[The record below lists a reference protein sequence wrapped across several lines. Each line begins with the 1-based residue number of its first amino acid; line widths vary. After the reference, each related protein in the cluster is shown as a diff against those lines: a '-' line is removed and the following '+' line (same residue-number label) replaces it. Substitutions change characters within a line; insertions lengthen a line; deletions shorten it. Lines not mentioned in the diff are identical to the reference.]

1 MRPIDSPV
9 RPSVS
14 WERKL
19 TRCLML
25 ASVLLCVLALMSG
38 CATTQPAFRI
48 QRVVVAC
55 PDNLVYLVPH
65 LPDSRPPLASNA
77 DQEEFG
83 HWLMDHL
90 EVMQKESRTIAAE
103 CREWLKRQA
112 K

>member
-1 MRPIDSPV
+1 MKPIDSPGK
-9 RPSVS
+9 RPVS
-14 WERKL
+14 WERRL
-19 TRCLML
+19 TRYLML
-25 ASVLLCVLALMSG
+25 ASVLLFVLALMSG
-38 CATTQPAFRI
+38 CASTQPAFRI
-48 QRVVVAC
+48 QRVVLAC

-65 LPDSRPPLASNA
+65 LPDSLPPLDTNA